1 MVKKDKLAK
10 DRPMRIGAP
19 PSLDEYPMPQAN
31 IPKSLGADKCRW
43 RVDPKSLPFKT
54 TEEVKPL
61 RAIVAQPRALS
72 ALKLGAEI
80 RGRGYNVFVSGLS
93 ATGRSTAVKSIL
105 DGLRLKGAPT
115 KDRCYVNNFK
125 APDEPRL
132 ITLPRGKGE
141 KFRKEVASTVDTL
154 KRTVP
159 HALEDETILARKR
172 EVAET
177 YAKKEADL
185 YKELETKVSKD
196 GFALVQVQMG
206 PYTRPDVF
214 PIIDGNPVPPNQVG
228 ELVEQGKFPK
238 EKLEDLYRRYQGYKA
253 DLRAILKQVRDLSRE
268 LAEKSAAIE
277 KEVLED
283 VLREFCDDLCERF
296 PYPGMEE
303 YLHEIRDFI
312 ITNPEIF
319 GQDDSSQPRPP
330 VSMPIPG
337 LFPSEDMRTD
347 PFRVFQ
353 VNVVR
358 NAAQED
364 PTPVII
370 EHHPTHLNLFGTI
383 ERETRFGGYTTSDFT
398 NIRGG
403 SFLRADGGYLVLNV
417 VDVLMEPL
425 AWRTLIRTLKTGK
438 LQVQGLDTLL
448 SLTASTLKPQPIDI
462 DVTVILIGEAE
473 HYHLLSFYE
482 EDFGR
487 IFKIRADFDS
497 LMPRGKTEIGYY
509 AALASKKVAEDGQ
522 KHLTAKAVARLAEQ
536 GARLTGRGKK
546 LSARFGEIADLLTEA
561 NHFAG
566 LADSKFIESEHIDK
580 AVAEAEYRQDL
591 IRERVEEAMADDI
604 IMVETKGSAKGQVNG
619 LAVHDLGT
627 FAFGRPQKITC
638 EISMGEAGVVNIERE
653 AKLSGRVHDK
663 AVLIMEGFFRHM
675 YGMDGPIT
683 LSASLCFEQSYGM
696 IEGDSAT
703 LAEIL
708 VLLSELG
715 NCPLRQDLAVTGS
728 VNQKGQVQPIGGVNE
743 KIEGFYRVCRQ
754 AEFTGTQ
761 GVVIPKSNV
770 SDLMLNDDVLAAIAA
785 GTFHIY
791 PVATVD
797 EAVEI
802 FTGVVA
808 GKRLKKGGFTKGS
821 VHDRVDY
828 TLADFYWATRIGAEK
843 EQPPQVEE
851 AKPVQPRRGRK
862 GRNGP
867 QVPKDPRDQQ
877 KPPRKSRGSKS
888 K

>member
-1 MVKKDKLAK
+1 MVKKENQVK
-10 DRPMRIGAP
+10 DRPMRVGATP
-19 PSLDEYPMPQAN
+19 AFDDYPLPTAQT
-31 IPKSLGADKCRW
+31 PKSLGADKCRW

-61 RAIVAQPRALS
+61 KAIVAQPRALS

-80 RGRGYNVFVSGLS
+80 RGRGYNIFVTGLS

-105 DGLRLKGAPT
+105 DGLRLKGAPA

-141 KFRKEVASTVDTL
+141 KFRKEVARTIDTL

-172 EVAET
+172 EIAEV

-185 YKELETKVSKD
+185 YKDLEANVSKH

-206 PYTRPDVF
+206 PYTRPDIF
-214 PIIDGNPVPPNQVG
+214 PVIDGNPVPPNQVG

-238 EKLEDLYRRYQGYKA
+238 GKLEGLYQQYQGYKA

-277 KEVLED
+277 KEVLEE
-283 VLREFCDDLCERF
+283 LLKEFCDDLCERF
-296 PYPGMEE
+296 PYPGVKE
-303 YLHEIRDFI
+303 YLYEIRDFI
-312 ITNPEIF
+312 IANPEIF
-319 GQDDSSQPRPP
+319 GQDEPGPPRGP
-330 VSMPIPG
+330 MPGPIHG
-337 LFPSEDMRTD
+337 LFPADEMRTD
-347 PFRVFQ
+347 PFRMFQ

-358 NAAQED
+358 NAATED

-370 EHHPTHLNLFGTI
+370 ETHPSFLNLFGTI
-383 ERETRFGGYTTSDFT
+383 EREVKFGGYATSDFT

-417 VDVLMEPL
+417 LDVLTETL

-448 SLTASTLKPQPIDI
+448 SLTTSTLKPQPIDI

-473 HYHLLSFYE
+473 LYHLLSFYE
-482 EDFGR
+482 EDFSR

-509 AALASKKVAEDGQ
+509 AALASKKVVEDNQ
-522 KHLTAKAVARLAEQ
+522 KHLTARAVARLAEQ
-536 GARLTGRGKK
+536 GARLGGRGKK
-546 LSARFGEIADLLTEA
+546 LSARFGEIADLLMEA
-561 NHFAG
+561 NHFAEQTG
-566 LADSKFIESEHIDK
+566 AKYIESEHIDK
-580 AVAEAEYRQDL
+580 AVAEADYRQDL
-591 IRERVEEAMADDI
+591 IRERIEEAMSDGI
-604 IMVETKGSAKGQVNG
+604 IMVQTEGVATGQVNG

-638 EISMGEAGVVNIERE
+638 EIAMGEAGVVNIERE
-653 AKLSGRVHDK
+653 AKLSGRIHDK

-703 LAEIL
+703 LAEVL

-715 NCPLRQDLAVTGS
+715 NLPLRQDLAVTGS

-743 KIEGFYRVCRQ
+743 KIEGFFRVCRQ
-754 AEFTGTQ
+754 AGLTGTH

-770 SDLMLNDDVLAAIAA
+770 TELMLNHDVLAAIAA
-785 GTFHIY
+785 GTFNIY

-797 EAVEI
+797 EAIEI

-828 TLADFYWATRIGAEK
+828 TLAEFYWATRAGLEK
-843 EQPPQVEE
+843 EPPTVSLIEE
-851 AKPVQPRRGRK
+851 AKPARRGRK
-862 GRNGP
+862 DRNGP
-867 QVPKDPRDQQ
+867 TVPKDPRDRPEE
-877 KPPRKSRGSKS
+877 PPRKARRSK
-888 K
+888 